1 MRLSL
6 RVRLRVRLR
15 RVHNAPYR
23 ASEEKYSQ

>member
-15 RVHNAPYR
+15 REHKAHVGRYLGRGP
-23 ASEEKYSQ
+23 